1 MKQRVL
7 AARREQV
14 RLVSGGT
21 SDGSRA
27 NLVPRWPGVRAGVAY
42 FVAAAFGAACAGC
55 SVGDDGGAAAAR
67 APAVEESD
75 SAAAL
80 ALLLNPADPRWTE
93 RAPDLFRARFETS
106 RGPFVIEVHRD
117 WAPLGAD
124 RFHNLV
130 RHGFYD
136 GERFTRV
143 LAGYIVQWGLHGD
156 PRVSAAWKD
165 VTISDDPVVQ
175 GNTRGT
181 IGFAM
186 RRPDDRSTQVY
197 INLDDNSRN
206 DAQGFATFGRVIEG
220 MEVVDSLYSGYGEEA
235 GGGMRAGRQG
245 PVEEGGNAYL
255 AERYPLLDYIISAR
269 IERVPSM

>member
-1 MKQRVL
+1 MKQRVFPAGERAHL
-7 AARREQV
+7 ARDGTGDGFRPV
-14 RLVSGGT
+14 LV
-21 SDGSRA
+21 
-27 NLVPRWPGVRAGVAY
+27 LRWPAARAGVMCLLAATWIAACGRGSAGDDSGAN
-42 FVAAAFGAACAGC
+42 AAAE
-55 SVGDDGGAAAAR
+55 
-67 APAVEESD
+67 APVEESD
-75 SAAAL
+75 TAASL

-245 PVEEGGNAYL
+245 PVEEGGNEYL